1 MQTSLFGSSAAAG
14 QPDIPPGVGLE
25 ASKTSDMFT
34 RLLVAQIRNQD
45 PLSPSDPGQFVS
57 QLTQLSQTE
66 AMQKLASL
74 GSASATALQSLQVLA
89 LGAQVGS
96 ELMVSTASV
105 TLDGTAP
112 VGGRV
117 HLGAGTSRAT
127 LVLTGADGVQH
138 NVELGPRNAG
148 DVAFSIDPGAL
159 GLAPGTYTMSVASAS
174 GEHDIPIDIAAR
186 LSSVHV
192 GAGGAIVL
200 TVTHVGDIAPAAVT
214 AFNGKPA
221 SRI

>member
-1 MQTSLFGSSAAAG
+1 MQTSLFGSPAAAS
-14 QPDIPPGVGLE
+14 QADSVNALGLE
-25 ASKTSDMFT
+25 ANKTSDMFT

-45 PLSPSDPGQFVS
+45 PLAPTDPGQFVG

-74 GSASATALQSLQVLA
+74 TSASASSLQSLQVLA
-89 LGAQVGS
+89 MGAQVGS
-96 ELMVSTASV
+96 DLLVATGSV
-105 TLDGTAP
+105 TLDGAQA
-112 VGGRV
+112 VEGRV
-117 HLGAGTSRAT
+117 QLGAGTSSAT

-138 NVELGPRNAG
+138 NVELGPHNAG
-148 DVAFSIDPGAL
+148 EVAFSIDPGAL
-159 GLAPGTYTMSVASAS
+159 QLAPGTYAMSVTSAS
-174 GEHDIPIDIAAR
+174 GEKDIPIDIAAR
-186 LSSVHV
+186 LSSVRL